1 MFFGDLLVV
10 LTATNTNHRANKF
23 VPFLQFST
31 EPVRNRFLILD
42 ERFVTLGAWEEQNVR
57 LMVA

>member
-31 EPVRNRFLILD
+31 EPVRSSFR
-42 ERFVTLGAWEEQNVR
+42 
-57 LMVA
+57 